1 MATIEGVDSFPS
13 SMTIPDDGPDMT
25 AGSVGVP
32 FEALADRSKWLFRRE
47 QMRVV
52 HFEPMIENPKAHNT
66 HRDGRPAYSLRRQRW
81 YLGVGSVAAAGVVVT
96 EDYGASSF
104 YAATFNVATGF
115 HCCFINDH
123 GNARYG
129 NGIFIPVKTSVVPWL
144 YAHGTDAYAAG
155 ANLPSAA
162 WGGVI
167 HEPVSDNFVIW
178 DIGKIYTAPAAAP
191 AVWTAQTLPGGGVMG
206 IIPIASNG
214 TGLLMAHG
222 KIKGVYT
229 SNDGGVTWTEC
240 TTAFGLVAIT
250 SIAWDA
256 WRGRFIVMLTDG
268 AGLAETWWSTD
279 GAVWTMLATGIH
291 FAAPAAPAPAN
302 YVFEIQSVGPVLVA
316 THLAA
321 TGAAY
326 RLVYSVDGG
335 TTWGRAP
342 APVWANTDAAVYLAN
357 NGSDIVAVNLDTN
370 YKGISFSRG
379 FSPIAF

>member
-1 MATIEGVDSFPS
+1 MATIEGADSFPS

-52 HFEPMIENPKAHNT
+52 SSFDRMIENPNAHGT
-66 HRDGRPAYSLRRQRW
+66 HRDGRPAYSMRRQRW
-81 YLGVGSVAAAGVVVT
+81 YFGVGSSALTATYDCGGTFATAASLVDEVG
-96 EDYGASSF
+96 Y
-104 YAATFNVATGF
+104 
-115 HCCFINDH
+115 HCAFINDP
-123 GNARYG
+123 GNAGYG
-129 NGIFIPVKTSVVPWL
+129 KGIFIPVKTSVVPWL
-144 YAHGTDAYAAG
+144 YTHTTDVYAAG
-155 ANLPSAA
+155 ANLPSAV

-167 HEPVSDNFVIW
+167 HEPVADNWVVW
-178 DIGKIYTAPAAAP
+178 HVGKLWTSPTAAIA
-191 AVWTAQTLPGGGVMG
+191 WTDRSALPGGGVMG

-240 TTAFGLVAIT
+240 TTAFGLVTIT
-250 SIAWDA
+250 SIVWDA
-256 WRGRFIVMLTDG
+256 WRGRFLVMLSDG

-279 GAVWTMLATGIH
+279 GAAWSMLATGIH
-291 FAAPAAPAPAN
+291 FAAPPAPAPAN
-302 YVFEIQSVGPVLVA
+302 YVFEIQSVGPVLVG

-321 TGAAY
+321 TGVPI

-335 TTWGRAP
+335 ATWGRAP
-342 APVWANTDAAVYLAN
+342 APVWAPTDAAVYLAN
-357 NGSDIVAVNLDTN
+357 NGSDIVGVNLNTN